1 MDFRRSGVIDAVA
14 GNVDP
19 MHLAGKM
26 ANSIDTNKELQAT
39 YLPQRAQVVRLA
51 DEARLRGRERLRST
65 NRGGSK

>member
-1 MDFRRSGVIDAVA
+1 MDFHRSGAIEAVA
-14 GNVDP
+14 GSVDP
-19 MHLAGKM
+19 DHLAGKM
-26 ANSIDTNKELQAT
+26 ANSIDTNKALQAT